1 VPSTAIRQSAP
12 AVPIRAASYAFLDF
26 ELVPRKR
33 ALYFRRQRVDLGS
46 RAYDVLLALVE
57 RAGQLVGKE
66 ELIAIVWPDTIVEE
80 GNLRVQISA
89 LRKALREEHYGL
101 PCIESIARC
110 GYLFSAGVQRRD
122 DAAAATAA
130 AQARCDA
137 PVGRDED
144 IAAIGALLL
153 RRRFVTLTGA
163 AGAGKSVAA
172 AALAQRL
179 GQPYGLVAVGTD
191 ADPGAALRAIGVD
204 WPRGDGAAS
213 APPRPPETARGVLLL
228 DDCDQDIHA
237 ARTLVARLRAALP
250 DVMLLATSREALDVD
265 GETVYRLAP
274 LALPPHGAAL
284 TPAQAYAY
292 PAVRLFC
299 ERTRAL
305 CRTFTIGARDVDAIV
320 AVCRELDGIP
330 LALELAAQNMELFTP
345 QELLTQMQDRFQV
358 LTTVRRCPLP
368 RHQSMWAA
376 LEWGFARLT
385 VRERI
390 VLQRLALFRSAFS
403 HGGAATLVC
412 CEFISA
418 TDLAAILPRLVDIAL
433 LEAELQDGY
442 IGYRMPN
449 TLRAFALCKL
459 RASDD
464 PLFRPGRDRPL
475 PPHA

>member
-1 VPSTAIRQSAP
+1 LPSTAIRQGTP

-33 ALYFRRQRVDLGS
+33 ALYFRQQRVDLGS

-110 GYLFSAGVQRRD
+110 GYIFSAGVQRRD
-122 DAAAATAA
+122 GATAAPAA

-172 AALAQRL
+172 ATLAQRL
-179 GQPYGLVAVGTD
+179 GQPYALVAAGPD
-191 ADPGAALRAIGVD
+191 ADPGAALRAIGID
-204 WPRGDGAAS
+204 WPRPS
-213 APPRPPETARGVLLL
+213 ETARGVLLL

-237 ARTLVARLRAALP
+237 ARALVTRLRAALP
-250 DVMLLATSREALDVD
+250 DVMLLATSREALGVE

-320 AVCRELDGIP
+320 AICRELDGIP

-345 QELLTQMQDRFQV
+345 QELLTRMQDRFQV

-376 LEWGFARLT
+376 LEWGFARLA

-459 RASDD
+459 HASDD
-464 PLFRPGRDRPL
+464 PLFRPGRDHPL